1 MSKQT
6 ALQWYRQQMMAVLST
21 RDSETRHM
29 TEGQIFDQAL
39 AMEREQIK
47 EAYSTGLRYGMAH
60 YIVEV
65 TDEEADPANYYQRT
79 YGKEAD
85 NGNG

>member
-6 ALQWYRQQMMAVLST
+6 AVEWLM
-21 RDSETRHM
+21 D
-29 TEGQIFDQAL
+29 QITYEDNGGRFASYIDIVNLKDFFDQAL
-39 AMEREQIK
+39 AMEREQIE
-47 EAYSTGLRYGMAH
+47 EAYWDGGQDVPM
-60 YIVEV
+60 
-65 TDEEADPANYYQRT
+65 TDISCSEYYQRT